1 MDVYVKK
8 ENTPERFKANV
19 KITTLFKIWR
29 TFLLV

>member
-19 KITTLFKIWR
+19 KITTLFKI
-29 TFLLV
+29 